1 MLKDVDANRECI
13 PTPEASRRS
22 GLSKSHLTRLLKSG
36 ALEGFQLG
44 RDWLVYADS
53 LEKYMATPHKP
64 GPKGPIKKVQ
74 QAEPEDKTE
83 TRKPEDLPKEQEE

>member
-1 MLKDVDANRECI
+1 MLKDVDTNRECI

-44 RDWLVYADS
+44 RDWLIYTDS
-53 LEKYMATPHKP
+53 LERYMATPHKP
-64 GPKGPIKKVQ
+64 GPKGPIKKASQVEPQ
-74 QAEPEDKTE
+74 EQA
-83 TRKPEDLPKEQEE
+83 QESSER

>member
-1 MLKDVDANRECI
+1 MVKDVNANRECI
-13 PTPEASRRS
+13 LTPEASRRS

-44 RDWLVYADS
+44 RDWLIYIDS

-64 GPKGPIKKVQ
+64 GPKGPIKKVR
-74 QAEPEDKTE
+74 QANHEDNME
-83 TRKPEDLPKEQEE
+83 SRKPEGLPMTNL

>member
-13 PTPEASRRS
+13 LTPEASRRS

-64 GPKGPIKKVQ
+64 GPKGPIKKVH
-74 QAEPEDKTE
+74 QAEHEDKTE
-83 TRKPEDLPKEQEE
+83 ASKPEDLPATNL

>member
-1 MLKDVDANRECI
+1 MLKDVDTNRECI
-13 PTPEASRRS
+13 PTPEAARRS

-44 RDWLVYADS
+44 RDWLIYADS

-64 GPKGPIKKVQ
+64 GPKGPIHKKVDE
-74 QAEPEDKTE
+74 AEHQDEA
-83 TRKPEDLPKEQEE
+83 QESP

>member
-1 MLKDVDANRECI
+1 MLKDVDTNRECI

-44 RDWLVYADS
+44 RDWLVYTDS

-64 GPKGPIKKVQ
+64 GPKGPIKRVS
-74 QAEPEDKTE
+74 QAEYQDKA
-83 TRKPEDLPKEQEE
+83 QESLEP